1 MLEKF
6 LKELQ
11 AEMELE
17 EPFPKEGPG
26 VWNIFLNDDLK
37 VSITELVPEG
47 FDLRSTIGDYPNKN
61 EGELL
66 DRMMISNLFG
76 QGTEGAVLA
85 VDEESKKLVLFRDV
99 SRTVNY
105 QEFKEIL
112 EDFLNTADIWHEE
125 ILKQQDK
132 T

>member
-1 MLEKF
+1 MIEKF

-11 AEMELE
+11 TEMELDD
-17 EPFPKEGPG
+17 PFPKDGPG
-26 VWNIFLNDDLK
+26 TWSIILSDDLK

-47 FDLRSTIGDYPNKN
+47 FDLRCNIGNYPTKN

-66 DRMMISNLFG
+66 DKMLISNLFG

-85 VDEESKKLVLFRDV
+85 VDEDSKKLVLVRDV
-99 SRTVNY
+99 QRSINY

-112 EDFLNTADIWHEE
+112 EDFLNAADIWHEE
-125 ILKQQDK
+125 VQKQQDI